1 MRLVFLYRFLYV
13 CWGSNGLIQ
22 KTKNMHQ
29 LNSTGINLVFAVGP
43 FLALPHK
50 MNWLEYLYLDY
61 FASQH
66 ESKSFVVK
74 HSTRYWREV
83 LSLSV
88 YSQNFSS
95 TCIFRF
101 ISGPRLAG
109 HIFVLKFCL
118 QAYFSIFFQDHS
130 GEGLE
135 NIRNK

>member
-66 ESKSFVVK
+66 ESKIICGKTFSKVL
-74 HSTRYWREV
+74 EV
-83 LSLSV
+83 LSLSE